1 MGSGLFSSSW
11 RGSER
16 GASLKRCWAHYIIM
30 NCDIDDVLTFN
41 FRGQILQWFH
51 IRIGWTDGYET
62 KAVWIV
68 RMDDTYL
75 VWHCSDVL
83 MNAMASQITGVL
95 IVSSTVCSGADQRKH
110 KAPFPWPLWGES
122 PQKGPVTRKMFPVDD
137 VVKALSMTFNWDFT
151 G

>member
-110 KAPFPWPLWGES
+110 KSSVSLAFVGGVSSKRSGNAENVSCWWRRQG
-122 PQKGPVTRKMFPVDD
+122 FIHDI
-137 VVKALSMTFNWDFT
+137 
-151 G
+151 